1 MVTNSYHLAK
11 MFFVFLNKT
20 LDINLFYSFNYK
32 YQKFLK
38 SSNGFF
44 YPSKKILVCSVITLF
59 FFIKNKLCQTFNYL
73 MKETIINYH

>member
-1 MVTNSYHLAK
+1 MVSNSYHLAK

-44 YPSKKILVCSVITLF
+44 YPSQKDISSFRCYSFLF
-59 FFIKNKLCQTFNYL
+59 NKNELCQTIKSL
-73 MKETIINYH
+73 MKETVT